1 MGLWFIIFNMSIHL
15 LPTEIASQIA
25 AGEVVE
31 RPASVIKEC
40 IENAIDAGATVISI
54 RVAESG
60 KSMMEVTDNG
70 SGISFEELPLSVQ
83 RHATSK
89 LDEIDDLFHISSLG
103 FRGEALASIGS
114 ISRLT
119 LISRRPDKQNGGKLV
134 VEGGELLSHAAFGC
148 PVGTSIRVENLFY
161 NVPARLKFLK
171 TDVTERRMI
180 DVIIAK
186 YALAYPTI
194 RFQFTDD
201 RGREFI
207 TSGNGDMRAVLA
219 SLFDVDTAKQMLEVI
234 SEENDLRLRGFISP
248 AHISR
253 SNRREITF
261 FINGRWVAD
270 TPLSQAV
277 MQAYNTF
284 MMVGRYPIVCM
295 DLWLEPSNV
304 DVNVH
309 PTKAEVRFKDQDRVF
324 SFVQRSIKRA
334 LFAYAPVPSFPS
346 TQRFWGKPEGV
357 PNWLDNPQ
365 NNPENNLLEWQITQE
380 RDVEI
385 QSQTDNRSE
394 STPEFETGEH
404 EVPLIR
410 HSMFHLIGQVGATY
424 IIAEG
429 IDGIYLIDQHAAHE
443 RILFEQL
450 MRQFSMRDIPSQVL
464 LTPSIVELSLSN
476 FELVSSQIN
485 FLSNLGFEIQPFGS
499 TTFQIR
505 SMPAI
510 FANKD
515 PALVINSII
524 EDFEEDETPLQA
536 DFESRIAGRV
546 CKRMAIKGGQIL
558 SREEQQLLLDQL
570 ENCEN
575 PRTCPH
581 GRPTMIHLSVDLLE
595 KQFGRRGAI

>member
-1 MGLWFIIFNMSIHL
+1 
-15 LPTEIASQIA
+15 
-25 AGEVVE
+25 
-31 RPASVIKEC
+31 
-40 IENAIDAGATVISI
+40 
-54 RVAESG
+54 
-60 KSMMEVTDNG
+60 
-70 SGISFEELPLSVQ
+70 
-83 RHATSK
+83 
-89 LDEIDDLFHISSLG
+89 LG
-103 FRGEALASIGS
+103 R
-114 ISRLT
+114 
-119 LISRRPDKQNGGKLV
+119 
-134 VEGGELLSHAAFGC
+134 
-148 PVGTSIRVENLFY
+148 
-161 NVPARLKFLK
+161 
-171 TDVTERRMI
+171 
-180 DVIIAK
+180 
-186 YALAYPTI
+186 
-194 RFQFTDD
+194 
-201 RGREFI
+201 
-207 TSGNGDMRAVLA
+207 
-219 SLFDVDTAKQMLEVI
+219 
-234 SEENDLRLRGFISP
+234 
-248 AHISR
+248 
-253 SNRREITF
+253 
-261 FINGRWVAD
+261 
-270 TPLSQAV
+270 
-277 MQAYNTF
+277 
-284 MMVGRYPIVCM
+284 
-295 DLWLEPSNV
+295 
-304 DVNVH
+304 
-309 PTKAEVRFKDQDRVF
+309 
-324 SFVQRSIKRA
+324 
-334 LFAYAPVPSFPS
+334 
-346 TQRFWGKPEGV
+346 
-357 PNWLDNPQ
+357 
-365 NNPENNLLEWQITQE
+365 
-380 RDVEI
+380 
-385 QSQTDNRSE
+385 
-394 STPEFETGEH
+394 
-404 EVPLIR
+404 
-410 HSMFHLIGQVGATY
+410 TY

>member
-1 MGLWFIIFNMSIHL
+1 MSIHHL
-15 LPTEIASQIA
+15 STEVASQIA

-40 IENAIDAGATVISI
+40 IENAIDAGATMINV
-54 RVAESG
+54 RVAEAG
-60 KSMMEVTDNG
+60 RSMMEVTDNG
-70 SGISFEELPLSVQ
+70 GGIPFDELPLAVE

-89 LDEIDDLFHISSLG
+89 LEKIDDLFQISSLG

-114 ISRLT
+114 IARLT
-119 LISRRPDKQNGGKLV
+119 VISRQIDKPNGGKLA
-134 VEGGELLSHAAFGC
+134 VEGGELISHSAFGC
-148 PVGTSIRVENLFY
+148 PIGTSIRVENLFY

-180 DVIIAK
+180 DTVIAK
-186 YALAYPTI
+186 YAAAYPSI
-194 RFQFTDD
+194 RFQFSDD

-207 TSGNGDMRAVLA
+207 TSGNGDRRAVLA
-219 SLFDVDTAKQMLEVI
+219 SLFDVETAKQMLEVI
-234 SEENDLRLRGFISP
+234 SEEDDFRLQGFISP

-284 MMVGRYPIVCM
+284 MMVGRYPIVSM
-295 DLWLEPSNV
+295 NLWLEPSSV

-346 TQRFWGKPEGV
+346 TQRFWGKSEGV
-357 PNWLDNPQ
+357 PNWLENVQDNR
-365 NNPENNLLEWQITQE
+365 ENNRLEW
-380 RDVEI
+380 EI
-385 QSQTDNRSE
+385 PHSEEAETHFQADNQSETSSE
-394 STPEFETGEH
+394 NSFEEN
-404 EVPLIR
+404 EIPQIR
-410 HSMFHLIGQVGATY
+410 HSMFRLIGQVGATY
-424 IIAEG
+424 IVAEG

-450 MRQFSMRDIPSQVL
+450 MRQFSMRDIPSQAL
-464 LTPSIVELSLSN
+464 LTPSIVELSLAN

-485 FLSNLGFEIQPFGS
+485 FLSNIGFEIQPFGS

-510 FANKD
+510 FAHKD
-515 PALVINSII
+515 PAIVINSII

-536 DFESRIAGRV
+536 DVEARIAGRV
-546 CKRMAIKGGQIL
+546 CKRMAIKAGQIL
-558 SREEQQLLLDQL
+558 GREEQQLLLDQL
-570 ENCEN
+570 EICEN

>member
-1 MGLWFIIFNMSIHL
+1 MLSFIISVMPIHL
-15 LPTEIASQIA
+15 LSNEVASQIA

-31 RPASVIKEC
+31 RPASVVKEC
-40 IENAIDAGATVISI
+40 LENALDASSSAISI
-54 RVAESG
+54 RIADAGRAFIEIA
-60 KSMMEVTDNG
+60 DNG
-70 SGISFEELPLSVQ
+70 TGIPFEELPLSVE

-89 LDEIDDLFHISSLG
+89 LEKIDDLFEINSLG

-119 LISRRPDKQNGGKLV
+119 IISRSSDATIGGKLV
-134 VEGGELLSHAAFGC
+134 VQGGEIISYSPFGS
-148 PVGTSIRVENLFY
+148 PIGTTIRVENLFY

-180 DVIIAK
+180 DTIISK
-186 YALAYPTI
+186 YALAYSSI
-194 RFQFTDD
+194 RFQYSDD
-201 RGREFI
+201 RGREFV
-207 TSGNGDMRAVLA
+207 TSGNGDMRAVIA
-219 SLFDVDTAKQMLEVI
+219 SLFDVETAKQMLEVI
-234 SEENDLRLRGFISP
+234 AEEDGFKLSGFISP

-284 MMVGRYPIVCM
+284 MMVGRYPIVSLS
-295 DLWLEPSNV
+295 LWLEPSTV

-346 TQRFWGKPEGV
+346 TQRLWGR
-357 PNWLDNPQ
+357 PNNTSNFSANMDERKENNYLEWEVVHNRADLDNPEPSHQ
-365 NNPENNLLEWQITQE
+365 YQEKPQIFTQE
-380 RDVEI
+380 ENI
-385 QSQTDNRSE
+385 PQMRS
-394 STPEFETGEH
+394 TLF
-404 EVPLIR
+404 R
-410 HSMFHLIGQVGATY
+410 LIGQVGATY
-424 IIAEG
+424 IVAEG
-429 IDGIYLIDQHAAHE
+429 IDGLYLIDQHAAHE
-443 RILFEQL
+443 RILFEKL
-450 MRQFSMRDIPSQVL
+450 MRQLSLHDIPSQAL
-464 LTPSIVELSLSN
+464 LTPAIIELSLAN
-476 FELVSSQIN
+476 FELVASQLE
-485 FLSNLGFEIQPFGS
+485 FLSNIGFEIQPFGN
-499 TTFQIR
+499 TTLQVR

-510 FANKD
+510 FTQRD
-515 PALVINSII
+515 PGVVIKSII

-536 DFESRIAGRV
+536 DIEARIAGRV
-546 CKRMAIKGGQIL
+546 CKSMAIKAGQIL
-558 SREEQQLLLDQL
+558 SHEEQQSLLEQL
-570 ENCEN
+570 EGCEN

-595 KQFGRRGAI
+595 KQFGRRGAL